1 MLRRSISLSVLALS
15 IGCLGSGISLT
26 YAEKICHLRQQCQRT
41 QNIPSRQQKIG
52 GTGGALL

>member
-26 YAEKICHLRQQCQRT
+26 YAENLPSSAAAPTHAS
-41 QNIPSRQQKIG
+41 IPSRQQKTG